1 MRLLAFVLVG
11 IGCVAINGNAMAQ
24 DFGYV
29 PPGFGGSFY
38 GLNVGNGIGFGYGA
52 GYQIPYQAL
61 NGSVKGTYVGEQ
73 CCWETI
79 VLPQA
84 QSNYVPSR
92 SFKPLPPKPTKAKKP
107 PQAKQVISKK
117 PTNAPKS

>member
-11 IGCVAINGNAMAQ
+11 IGCVTINGNAIAQ

-61 NGSVKGTYVGEQ
+61 NGSVKGTGRHRQLTSPRTMTSILLV
-73 CCWETI
+73 
-79 VLPQA
+79 
-84 QSNYVPSR
+84 
-92 SFKPLPPKPTKAKKP
+92 
-107 PQAKQVISKK
+107 
-117 PTNAPKS
+117 